1 MKVNSVEKNGN
12 NATVVVEIDKELME
26 TGINKAYLKAR
37 KNIMVPGFRKGKASR
52 KMIESLYGAH
62 VFYEDGL
69 EEIFPE
75 VYDFSVAKQEGL
87 KAIGRPSL
95 TDMKINDD
103 GTVTLTLTTEV
114 YPEVTLGQYKGL
126 EVEKAEA
133 TVTDEQVEAEL
144 NRMAENVA
152 STETVDGPAQMGNT
166 ANIDFE
172 GFEDGVPFEGGKG
185 ENHDLKLGSGSFVP
199 GFEEQIVGMSAGEE
213 KDINITFPEN
223 YHADLAGKAVV
234 FHVKVNKVTE
244 TVVPAMD
251 DEFAKDVS
259 EFDTL
264 DALKADI
271 RAKAMERAQKN
282 VQNEFETACIAK
294 AAENTTVELPNAL
307 IERELDTQ
315 MERFAY
321 QLQMGGYSMEQ
332 YAKMMGG
339 DVKTMRNAFRPAAE
353 KAAKESVTLE
363 KIAEVENIAVT
374 DEEIAAEIESLAK
387 QYDLTVEKVKE
398 MVPAEELTESLKTRK
413 AVQIIVDSAVAVAP
427 KAAEE
432 AEKNEE

>member
-26 TGINKAYLKAR
+26 SGINKAYLKAR

-87 KAIGRPSL
+87 KAIGRPNL

-259 EFDTL
+259 EVDTL

-271 RAKAMERAQKN
+271 RAKAMARAQKN

-307 IERELDTQ
+307 VERELDTQ

-353 KAAKESVTLE
+353 KAANESVTLE

>member
-52 KMIESLYGAH
+52 KMIESMYGAH

-103 GTVTLTLTTEV
+103 GTVTMTLTTEV

-126 EVEKAEA
+126 EVERAEA

-307 IERELDTQ
+307 VERELDTQ

>member
-52 KMIESLYGAH
+52 KMIESMYGAH

-172 GFEDGVPFEGGKG
+172 GFENGVPFEGGKG

-307 IERELDTQ
+307 VERELDTQ

>member
-26 TGINKAYLKAR
+26 SGINKAYLKAR

-172 GFEDGVPFEGGKG
+172 GFENGVPFEGGKG

-413 AVQIIVDSAVAVAP
+413 AVQVIVDSAVAVAP
-427 KAAEE
+427 KAAKE

>member
-26 TGINKAYLKAR
+26 SGINKAYLKAR

-172 GFEDGVPFEGGKG
+172 GFENGVPFEGGKG

-307 IERELDTQ
+307 VERELDTQ

-413 AVQIIVDSAVAVAP
+413 AVQVIVDSAVAVAP

>member
-87 KAIGRPSL
+87 KAIGRPNL

-213 KDINITFPEN
+213 KDIDITFPEN

-282 VQNEFETACIAK
+282 IQNEFETACIAK
-294 AAENTTVELPNAL
+294 ASENTTVELPNAL

>member
-26 TGINKAYLKAR
+26 SGINKAYLKAR

-87 KAIGRPSL
+87 KAIGRPNL

-172 GFEDGVPFEGGKG
+172 GFENGVPFEGGKG

-199 GFEEQIVGMSAGEE
+199 GFEEQVVGMSAGEE

-307 IERELDTQ
+307 VERELDTQ

-363 KIAEVENIAVT
+363 KIAETENVAVT